1 MPRPHTPIPCT
12 QTHPGAP
19 NALPKQH
26 GVLTLFKVLKQQNSE
41 RATTHS
47 GRGTP
52 GRALPARERRMG
64 GWVFFLGHGKGV
76 RGTMKTQA
84 AKRRTWG
91 PTFHFDDL
99 LCVLHTPLP
108 LPDIT

>member
-1 MPRPHTPIPCT
+1 MKKKEQEKKNGGSNMPRPHTPIPCT

-19 NALPKQH
+19 NAPQKQP
-26 GVLTLFKVLKQQNSE
+26 GVLTLVKVSKQQNSE

-64 GWVFFLGHGKGV
+64 AMGVFCRAREG
-76 RGTMKTQA
+76 GTGNDENAGSQA
-84 AKRRTWG
+84 TDMG
-91 PTFHFDDL
+91 QTSL
-99 LCVLHTPLP
+99 M
-108 LPDIT
+108 